1 LNEKFAPIVLAGTN
15 DHDLSILREY
25 AEFWKVP
32 YTLGIQLDGI
42 PLLVTSSLSKAVD
55 MREAGPV
62 IISPTGIEGAKEIA
76 RQFGLNVSID
86 ETLVRLPVTE
96 GFSVSLQTKLYQF
109 FYTAL
114 NPILPLLKSAFPQ
127 YITTTEQ
134 LGRAMLRVAKQGFP
148 KPILETKDI
157 DSL

>member
-1 LNEKFAPIVLAGTN
+1 MNEKFAPIVLAGTN

-62 IISPTGIEGAKEIA
+62 IIR
-76 RQFGLNVSID
+76 RQESKAQKRS
-86 ETLVRLPVTE
+86 LVN
-96 GFSVSLQTKLYQF
+96 SV
-109 FYTAL
+109 
-114 NPILPLLKSAFPQ
+114 
-127 YITTTEQ
+127 
-134 LGRAMLRVAKQGFP
+134 
-148 KPILETKDI
+148 
-157 DSL
+157 